1 MAGRDWRDRAACR
14 DVDPDLFFPVGS
26 FGPAQEQIER
36 AKAVCG
42 ECSVIADCLAFALIA
57 LPDGVAG
64 GMTPTERARVR
75 DSSTTPRRR
84 RAAVDRRETA
94 ARLRGRGW
102 PAAAIA
108 AQLGINERSV
118 YRLLQV
124 VA

>member
-1 MAGRDWRDRAACR
+1 
-14 DVDPDLFFPVGS
+14 
-26 FGPAQEQIER
+26 
-36 AKAVCG
+36 
-42 ECSVIADCLAFALIA
+42 
-57 LPDGVAG
+57 
-64 GMTPTERARVR
+64 MTPAERARVR

-84 RAAVDRRETA
+84 AVVDRRETA

-108 AQLGINERSV
+108 AQLGVNERSV

>member
-1 MAGRDWRDRAACR
+1 MAGRDWRDRAACL

-26 FGPAQEQIER
+26 SGPAQQQIER

-42 ECSVIADCLAFALIA
+42 QCSVIADCLAFALIA

-64 GMTPTERARVR
+64 GMTPAERARVR
-75 DSSTTPRRR
+75 DPSTTPRRR
-84 RAAVDRRETA
+84 AVVDRRETA

-108 AQLGINERSV
+108 AQLGVNERSV